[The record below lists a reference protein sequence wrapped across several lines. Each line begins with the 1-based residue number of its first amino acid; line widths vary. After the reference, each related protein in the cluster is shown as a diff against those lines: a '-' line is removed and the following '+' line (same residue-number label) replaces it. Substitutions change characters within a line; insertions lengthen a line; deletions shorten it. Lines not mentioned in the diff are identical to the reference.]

1 MVRQVSV
8 AACATPDGWRR
19 VAPQDDAYRPA
30 TAARRAATRCD
41 AAALRY
47 NRRMSTSRTAW
58 IGLAAVVAVAVMA
71 GLGWQMMRS
80 RAAPAPA
87 AAGGSPATLPA
98 PAPAPRPEGTG
109 TASLR
114 WSPTAPAGGSAADD
128 PVAGYRVYVGATPDD
143 LRLEASIADPA
154 ATGYVVER
162 LPKGTFYYA
171 VTTYTRLGIE
181 SERPPPVS
189 KTID

>member
-1 MVRQVSV
+1 
-8 AACATPDGWRR
+8 
-19 VAPQDDAYRPA
+19 
-30 TAARRAATRCD
+30 
-41 AAALRY
+41 
-47 NRRMSTSRTAW
+47 MSKSRTAW
-58 IGLAAVVAVAVMA
+58 IGLVAVVAVAVLA

-80 RAAPAPA
+80 RAASAPA
-87 AAGGSPATLPA
+87 ATGGSPATLPA

-109 TASLR
+109 TATLS
-114 WSPTAPAGGSAADD
+114 WSPTEPAGGSGSAAAD

-162 LPKGTFYYA
+162 LPKGTLYYA

-189 KTID
+189 KTIE